1 MTAEWKTGRDRR
13 DQAAF
18 LRQLAVDALRSYTG
32 GFAQLRQIDGRL
44 KSIIWALEEFTES
57 SWVSSLIGQWGRLEI
72 IYASA
77 LAHDRYQ
84 LTEEE
89 EADVREAVAD
99 LLAEFQAYELPLH
112 SDEKPRE
119 NDSVRLLRTLPEHNL
134 PAGSIGTVVVDYPK
148 YSEGTMPAEYEV
160 EFSGPEDRVSAMLTV
175 AAADLTVV
183 SRPGYGQPPL

>member
-1 MTAEWKTGRDRR
+1 VTAEWETGRDRR

-18 LRQLAVDALRSYTG
+18 LRQLAVDALRGYTG
-32 GFAQLRQIDGRL
+32 GFAQLRRIDERL

-57 SWVSSLIGQWGRLEI
+57 SWVSALIGQWGRLEI

-77 LAHDRYQ
+77 LAHDRNQ

-89 EADVREAVAD
+89 EVDVREAVAD

-112 SDEKPRE
+112 PDEKPRE
-119 NDSVRLLRTLPEHNL
+119 HDAVRLLRTLPEHNL
-134 PAGSIGTVVVDYPK
+134 PACSIGTVVVDYPK

-160 EFSGPEDRVSAMLTV
+160 EFSRPDGMSAMLTV
-175 AAADLTVV
+175 AGADLKVV
-183 SRPGYGQPPL
+183 SRPGYGQPQPS